1 MATENEINNKIACEM
16 TVDLL
21 STILFAAEK
30 HKYQKRKGDGSSY
43 IVHPLE
49 VAKILAVEGEV
60 SDFRTLQAAILHDT
74 LEDTET
80 TCSELMNEFG
90 YEVAKIVQ
98 QVTDDKKLPV
108 EVRKKLQIEHA
119 AFITPEAKLV
129 KMADKLHNCRD
140 LASKP
145 IWSLERTQGYFVWS
159 SFVTRAC
166 AGVSEK
172 MDLLL
177 ENFYATTR
185 FTFEGK
191 EYPVLPEGDLVEALE
206 NYFELMKN
214 GSESSLTPPKDDLRI
229 K

>member
-1 MATENEINNKIACEM
+1 MATEKEIEYEIESEMINE
-16 TVDLL
+16 LL
-21 STILFAAEK
+21 STILFATEK
-30 HKYQKRKGDGSSY
+30 HKYQKRKSNGGPY
-43 IVHPLE
+43 ILHPLG
-49 VAKILAVEGEV
+49 VGIILASEGGV
-60 SDFRTLQAAILHDT
+60 SELKTLQAAILHDT

-80 TCSELMNEFG
+80 TCTELMNKFG